1 MDAMG
6 LCLTAMVFVPVCW
19 GTSPGWISV
28 DNQTY
33 DTVYLSRVGDPSTS
47 VLVPKRMIGQFQ
59 VPLVGQ
65 GVPALEALQ
74 VSFPGGIVLP
84 ETEFRGFAGQ
94 YGQPVSLVIVSP
106 QNVAIK
112 YDQAGVT
119 SSPATNNPSSTG
131 TSPGPEGIYGGGTG
145 YGVGY
150 GSPNYLRRSSS
161 PGATLVES
169 KDYSTLAKTPEPAK
183 KRLLLPQNT
192 GAKVRVVAAD
202 SRYKLLDAPAPIRSQ
217 PAETAKA
224 ATATAAE
231 PQAEEKKGGWRSL
244 ITWIIVC
251 VALVGF
257 IAWNRLSSK

>member
-1 MDAMG
+1 MG
-6 LCLTAMVFVPVCW
+6 LCLTAMVFVPFCW

-33 DTVYLSRVGDPSTS
+33 DTVYLSRVGDSNAL

-59 VPLVGQ
+59 VPWVGQ

-84 ETEFRGFAGQ
+84 ETEFRGFDGQ

-106 QNVAIK
+106 QNVTIK
-112 YDQAGVT
+112 YDETGVA
-119 SSPATNNPSSTG
+119 SSPATNNPSPTG
-131 TSPGPEGIYGGGTG
+131 SAGSEGIYGGGMG
-145 YGVGY
+145 YGTGY
-150 GSPNYLRRSSS
+150 GSPNPLNRNPS
-161 PGATLVES
+161 PGATLS
-169 KDYSTLAKTPEPAK
+169 GPKDYSTLAKMPEPAK

-202 SRYKLLDAPAPIRSQ
+202 SRYKLLDAPAPIRSR
-217 PAETAKA
+217 PAETAKV

-231 PQAEEKKGGWRSL
+231 PQAEEKKGGWGSL

-251 VALVGF
+251 VGLVGF

>member
-1 MDAMG
+1 MGATG
-6 LCLTAMVFVPVCW
+6 LCLTAMVFVPLCW
-19 GTSPGWISV
+19 GTSAGWVSV

-33 DTVYLSRVGDPSTS
+33 DTVYLGRVGDPSTS
-47 VLVPKRMIGQFQ
+47 VLVPKRMIGQLQ

-84 ETEFRGFAGQ
+84 ETEFRGFDGQ

-119 SSPATNNPSSTG
+119 SSPATNNPDSTG
-131 TSPGPEGIYGGGTG
+131 TGPASEAFSGGGTG

-150 GSPNYLRRSSS
+150 GSPNYLRRSPS
-161 PGATLVES
+161 PGATPGEP
-169 KDYSTLAKTPEPAK
+169 KDYSSLAKTPEPTK
-183 KRLLLPQNT
+183 KRLLLPQSA
-192 GAKVRVVAAD
+192 GAKVRVVTAD
-202 SRYKLLDAPAPIRSQ
+202 SRYKFLDAPAPIRSQ
-217 PAETAKA
+217 QPETAKA
-224 ATATAAE
+224 ATAAAAE
-231 PQAEEKKGGWRSL
+231 PQAEEKKGGWGSL

-257 IAWNRLSSK
+257 IAWKRLSSK